1 MDRSVSIAESFEND
15 DDNFFDDE
23 DEENNFDLP
32 DDSNNNNN
40 NNINNDGSNKP
51 SSLFLSRTQ
60 SGPLQAIASLPTAK
74 DKNSISLSPPAQQAD
89 KNSDS
94 SSDNYDDEFVYE
106 EDGFSNDEDRM
117 FEPETRKEKLTSSK
131 PNSNTEA
138 DNEYDNEYSQD
149 MEVWCLTY
157 F

>member
-23 DEENNFDLP
+23 DEENNFELP

-40 NNINNDGSNKP
+40 NDGKNKP

-60 SGPLQAIASLPTAK
+60 SGPLQPMASLPTAK
-74 DKNSISLSPPAQQAD
+74 DKNSISLSPPAQQTD
-89 KNSDS
+89 KNSES

-106 EDGFSNDEDRM
+106 EDGFSNDEDRTS
-117 FEPETRKEKLTSSK
+117 EPETKKEKLTSSK
-131 PNSNTEA
+131 PNFNTEA

-149 MEVWCLTY
+149 MEVRCLTY